1 MATKTTKGTVK
12 VQYKQIATIRV
23 NQPKKTS
30 SHSWLE
36 NTNPL
41 RNLTITEARN
51 IYDAARRGNYARL
64 QYLYDQVERADPVL
78 LTCVERRASALASLG
93 WQIVKGRGHDDAA
106 AEAQINAVERFIDGI
121 DNLSEAIEHLSLA
134 FFRGFS
140 HCLPVWTAE
149 GYVAHIDKLN
159 SWNFCRNVETGTW
172 HWNEG
177 ADSILEPWDLP
188 AIPKCELITVERPR
202 AIDYPA
208 LSIFLR
214 HNLAESDWGRF
225 LERYGIPPCTITMP
239 DNISPAEVQA
249 FQEAAVA
256 IAEARSGA
264 LPAGSQVSYGTEARG
279 TDPFSAFIEHQEK
292 LIVLLAT
299 GGTLT
304 SLAESGAGT
313 LAGNAQMDVWQQIVA
328 RDAEII
334 GDAIHRALVVPF
346 LKMHF
351 PGKPVAVKFE
361 LGHEEEQSAGDVFDL
376 AAKAKTAGYVVEKG
390 QLEERTGFILE
401 KDAAMG
407 GFGMMNSTG
416 DTREAV
422 ANPLQNDFPKQ
433 DDKILAN
440 SEKTLQSAI
449 LGFSQD
455 MKGTAKSL
463 QDLLAADDE
472 EFLAKAKAMAEASP
486 EELGFKAD
494 GLAAE
499 IEADI
504 AHEVAD
510 TLGEKS
516 VKNSEQEEEW
526 IRTYILTNTDSHT
539 ISECRAEDKSKCR
552 YHGNLKRITQDE
564 INKLSAEEKKEF
576 RSDILSGKLKPVN
589 LAIVEFLLETPITIT
604 CKSGDIV
611 RFSKERFL
619 SHLKD
624 RNPSD
629 LKRRT
634 DVFLYGI
641 NAVKEGDSIEHGG
654 VDKQNN
660 PTTFKYFFKKYNV
673 EGHGEEFVVVKATM
687 EGDVFDAFTVM
698 PKKEQ
703 PSRKKAVKK
712 QIQRG

>member
-12 VQYKQIATIRV
+12 VQNKQIATIRV

-93 WQIVKGRGHDDAA
+93 WQIVKGRGHNDAA

-121 DNLSEAIEHLSLA
+121 DNLSETIEHLSLA

-140 HCLPVWTAE
+140 HCLPVWTAQ

-177 ADSILEPWDLP
+177 ADSVLEPWDLP

-422 ANPLQNDFPKQ
+422 ADPLQNDFPKQ

-455 MKGTAKSL
+455 MQGTAKSL
-463 QDLLAADDE
+463 QDLLAADDDD

-510 TLGEKS
+510 TLGEK
-516 VKNSEQEEEW
+516 
-526 IRTYILTNTDSHT
+526 
-539 ISECRAEDKSKCR
+539 
-552 YHGNLKRITQDE
+552 
-564 INKLSAEEKKEF
+564 
-576 RSDILSGKLKPVN
+576 
-589 LAIVEFLLETPITIT
+589 
-604 CKSGDIV
+604 
-611 RFSKERFL
+611 
-619 SHLKD
+619 
-624 RNPSD
+624 
-629 LKRRT
+629 
-634 DVFLYGI
+634 
-641 NAVKEGDSIEHGG
+641 
-654 VDKQNN
+654 
-660 PTTFKYFFKKYNV
+660 
-673 EGHGEEFVVVKATM
+673 
-687 EGDVFDAFTVM
+687 
-698 PKKEQ
+698 
-703 PSRKKAVKK
+703 
-712 QIQRG
+712 

>member
-12 VQYKQIATIRV
+12 VQNKQIATIRV

-93 WQIVKGRGHDDAA
+93 WQIVKGRGHNDAA

-177 ADSILEPWDLP
+177 ADSVLETCDLP
-188 AIPKCELITVERPR
+188 AIPKNELITVERPR

-334 GDAIHRALVVPF
+334 GEAIHRTLVVPF

-351 PGKPVAVKFE
+351 PGQAPAVKFE
-361 LGHEEEQSAGDVFDL
+361 LGHEEEQSAGDIFDL
-376 AAKAKTAGYVVEKG
+376 AAKAKTAGYIVEKG

-407 GFGMMNSTG
+407 GFEMMNSTE
-416 DTREAV
+416 DAREAV

-433 DDKILAN
+433 DDKILTN

-455 MKGTAKSL
+455 MQETAKSL
-463 QDLLAADDE
+463 QDLLAADDD

-516 VKNSEQEEEW
+516 VKNSEQEGKLENDVPTRGCRAKNPSECPTHGTPREHKAKRETIDTYGESNEEQLVAHPNLNKDRAETVVKRMLDKKGGSVEKFAYREETGW
-526 IRTYILTNTDSHT
+526 IQLDWGVPGIKAKDENGRTYKKGFGLSHILEKHPELVNKIAGIVAHGEITEIPDSNGRLN
-539 ISECRAEDKSKCR
+539 IRYNKYSLIADK
-552 YHGNLKRITQDE
+552 GNNGEKYRI
-564 INKLSAEEKKEF
+564 
-576 RSDILSGKLKPVN
+576 
-589 LAIVEFLLETPITIT
+589 IT
-604 CKSGDIV
+604 C
-611 RFSKERFL
+611 R
-619 SHLKD
+619 
-624 RNPSD
+624 P
-629 LKRRT
+629 
-634 DVFLYGI
+634 
-641 NAVKEGDSIEHGG
+641 
-654 VDKQNN
+654 
-660 PTTFKYFFKKYNV
+660 
-673 EGHGEEFVVVKATM
+673 
-687 EGDVFDAFTVM
+687 
-698 PKKEQ
+698 
-703 PSRKKAVKK
+703 
-712 QIQRG
+712 

>member
-1 MATKTTKGTVK
+1 MATV
-12 VQYKQIATIRV
+12 RV
-23 NQPKKTS
+23 NKRRKTS

-36 NTNPL
+36 STNPL
-41 RNLTITEARN
+41 WGLSIAEARL

-93 WQIVKGRGHDDAA
+93 WHVVKARGAEDSPIVEK
-106 AEAQINAVERFIDGI
+106 QLNAVECLLDGI

-134 FFRGFS
+134 FFRGYS
-140 HCLPVWTAE
+140 HCQPEWNAK
-149 GYVAHIDKLN
+149 GYVEHINKLN
-159 SWNFCRNVETGTW
+159 SWNFSRNVTTGAW
-172 HWNEG
+172 HWNEN
-177 ADSILEPWDLP
+177 ADSVLEVKDLP
-188 AIPKCELITVERPR
+188 EIPSDELITVERPR

-208 LSIFLR
+208 LSIYLR

-279 TDPFSAFIEHQEK
+279 TDPFSAFIQHQEK

-304 SLAESGAGT
+304 SLAESGSGT
-313 LAGNAQMDVWQQIVA
+313 LAGHAQMDVWKQIVA

-334 GDAIHRALVVPF
+334 GDAIHRAIVIPF
-346 LKMHF
+346 LGMHF
-351 PGKPVAVKFE
+351 PEEKIAVKFE
-361 LGHEEEQSAGDVFDL
+361 LGHEEEQSASDIFDL
-376 AAKAKTAGYVVEKG
+376 AAKAKAAGYIVEKG

-401 KDAAMG
+401 KDTAMG
-407 GFGMMNSTG
+407 GFGMLNSTE

-422 ANPLQNDFPKQ
+422 ADPLHFSPKSS
-433 DDKILAN
+433 DDKILTN

-449 LGFSQD
+449 LGFSED

-486 EELGFKAD
+486 EELGFASEN
-494 GLAAE
+494 LAGA
-499 IEADI
+499 IEVDI

-516 VKNSEQEEEW
+516 VKNSEQEEELENDVPT
-526 IRTYILTNTDSHT
+526 RGCRAKNP
-539 ISECRAEDKSKCR
+539 SECPTHGTPREHKDKEKKDSFGSTDIEKLGEDPTLNHHRAEKVIS
-552 YHGNLKRITQDE
+552 
-564 INKLSAEEKKEF
+564 KLSKDKTGKFDIAWRKETGWIQLDWGTPGAPGPDETGVTYKHGHGLSHIMKKHKEVIGELPA
-576 RSDILSGKLKPVN
+576 ILSKGKITEHSPSTTFIILDKYK
-589 LAIVEFLLETPITIT
+589 IVLGKTHSKGKFKIIT
-604 CKSGDIV
+604 CSYAK
-611 RFSKERFL
+611 
-619 SHLKD
+619 
-624 RNPSD
+624 
-629 LKRRT
+629 
-634 DVFLYGI
+634 
-641 NAVKEGDSIEHGG
+641 
-654 VDKQNN
+654 
-660 PTTFKYFFKKYNV
+660 
-673 EGHGEEFVVVKATM
+673 
-687 EGDVFDAFTVM
+687 
-698 PKKEQ
+698 
-703 PSRKKAVKK
+703 
-712 QIQRG
+712 

>member
-12 VQYKQIATIRV
+12 VQDKQTATIRV

-93 WQIVKGRGHDDAA
+93 WQIVKGRGHVGAA

-177 ADSILEPWDLP
+177 ADSVLEPLDLP
-188 AIPKCELITVERPR
+188 EIPKGELITVERPR

-346 LKMHF
+346 LRLHF

-390 QLEERTGFILE
+390 QLEERTGFVLE
-401 KDAAMG
+401 KDVAMG
-407 GFGMMNSTG
+407 GFGMMNSQE

-422 ANPLQNDFPKQ
+422 ADPLQNDFPKQ

-455 MKGTAKSL
+455 MQGTAKSL

-486 EELGFKAD
+486 EELGFASEN
-494 GLAAE
+494 LAGA

-504 AHEVAD
+504 AQEVAD

-516 VKNSEQEEEW
+516 VKNSFGDSDCKAKSAETCRCDGDKKTTITLGGKKIELDNLNKFSSEEIEAKL
-526 IRTYILTNTDSHT
+526 RGTVET
-539 ISECRAEDKSKCR
+539 ISPLDAVEILHKKQEIKVNSAYSATPLSFKASKLLGDGNHLQGDHSEEDFKRRMRHLLFAIDTARTGKVKAQS
-552 YHGNLKRITQDE
+552 LKRFTYTKVYNKQGFTMQVVADE
-564 INKLSAEEKKEF
+564 KGEVREVFTYFTKK
-576 RSDILSGKLKPVN
+576 
-589 LAIVEFLLETPITIT
+589 
-604 CKSGDIV
+604 
-611 RFSKERFL
+611 
-619 SHLKD
+619 
-624 RNPSD
+624 
-629 LKRRT
+629 KR
-634 DVFLYGI
+634 V
-641 NAVKEGDSIEHGG
+641 
-654 VDKQNN
+654 
-660 PTTFKYFFKKYNV
+660 
-673 EGHGEEFVVVKATM
+673 
-687 EGDVFDAFTVM
+687 
-698 PKKEQ
+698 
-703 PSRKKAVKK
+703 
-712 QIQRG
+712 

>member
-1 MATKTTKGTVK
+1 MATV
-12 VQYKQIATIRV
+12 RV
-23 NQPKKTS
+23 NKRRKTS

-36 NTNPL
+36 STNPL
-41 RNLTITEARN
+41 WGLSIAEARL

-93 WQIVKGRGHDDAA
+93 WHVVKARGAEDSPIVEK
-106 AEAQINAVERFIDGI
+106 QLNAVESLLDGI

-134 FFRGFS
+134 FFRGYS
-140 HCLPVWTAE
+140 HCQPEWNAK
-149 GYVAHIDKLN
+149 GYVEHINKLN
-159 SWNFCRNVETGTW
+159 SWNFSRNVTTGAW
-172 HWNEG
+172 HWNEN
-177 ADSILEPWDLP
+177 ADSVLEVGDLP
-188 AIPKCELITVERPR
+188 EIPSDELITVERPR

-208 LSIFLR
+208 LSIYLR

-225 LERYGIPPCTITMP
+225 LERYGIPPVTITMP

-313 LAGNAQMDVWQQIVA
+313 LAGNAQMEVWQQIVA

-334 GDAIHRALVVPF
+334 GDAIHRAIVIPF
-346 LKMHF
+346 LGMHF
-351 PGKPVAVKFE
+351 PGEKIAVKFE
-361 LGHEEEQSAGDVFDL
+361 LGHEEEQSASDIFDL
-376 AAKAKTAGYVVEKG
+376 AAKAKTAGYIVVKG

-407 GFGMMNSTG
+407 GFGMMNS
-416 DTREAV
+416 REAV
-422 ANPLQNDFPKQ
+422 ANPLQNDFSKQ
-433 DDKILAN
+433 DDKILVN

-455 MKGTAKSL
+455 MQGTAKSL
-463 QDLLAADDE
+463 QDLLAADDD
-472 EFLAKAKAMAEASP
+472 EFLAKAKAMSEASP

-510 TLGEKS
+510 TLGER
-516 VKNSEQEEEW
+516 V
-526 IRTYILTNTDSHT
+526 
-539 ISECRAEDKSKCR
+539 
-552 YHGNLKRITQDE
+552 
-564 INKLSAEEKKEF
+564 
-576 RSDILSGKLKPVN
+576 
-589 LAIVEFLLETPITIT
+589 
-604 CKSGDIV
+604 
-611 RFSKERFL
+611 
-619 SHLKD
+619 
-624 RNPSD
+624 
-629 LKRRT
+629 
-634 DVFLYGI
+634 
-641 NAVKEGDSIEHGG
+641 
-654 VDKQNN
+654 
-660 PTTFKYFFKKYNV
+660 
-673 EGHGEEFVVVKATM
+673 
-687 EGDVFDAFTVM
+687 
-698 PKKEQ
+698 
-703 PSRKKAVKK
+703 
-712 QIQRG
+712 

>member
-12 VQYKQIATIRV
+12 VQDKQIATIRV
-23 NQPKKTS
+23 NQSKKTS

-264 LPAGSQVSYGTEARG
+264 LPAGSQVNYGTEARG

-346 LKMHF
+346 LRLHF

-376 AAKAKTAGYVVEKG
+376 AAKAKAAGYVVEKG
-390 QLEERTGFILE
+390 QLEERTGFVLE
-401 KDAAMG
+401 KDVAMG
-407 GFGMMNSTG
+407 GFGMMNSQE
-416 DTREAV
+416 DAREAV
-422 ANPLQNDFPKQ
+422 ADPLQNDFPKQ

-455 MKGTAKSL
+455 MQGTAKSL

-516 VKNSEQEEEW
+516 VKNSEQEEELENDVPTRGCRAKNPSECPTHGTPKEPQDREKKDSFGTIDVKKIEKNPSENLHRAKKVVSKLLKEKTGKFDVAWRKETGW
-526 IRTYILTNTDSHT
+526 IQLDWGTPGDPNPDEKGITHKHGHGLSHVIAKHKELRDKLPIILSEGEIITDSPT
-539 ISECRAEDKSKCR
+539 SKIIVWDKYKIAIGKTR
-552 YHGNLKRITQDE
+552 GEGKFKVITTSY
-564 INKLSAEEKKEF
+564 NK
-576 RSDILSGKLKPVN
+576 
-589 LAIVEFLLETPITIT
+589 
-604 CKSGDIV
+604 
-611 RFSKERFL
+611 
-619 SHLKD
+619 
-624 RNPSD
+624 
-629 LKRRT
+629 
-634 DVFLYGI
+634 
-641 NAVKEGDSIEHGG
+641 
-654 VDKQNN
+654 
-660 PTTFKYFFKKYNV
+660 
-673 EGHGEEFVVVKATM
+673 
-687 EGDVFDAFTVM
+687 
-698 PKKEQ
+698 
-703 PSRKKAVKK
+703 
-712 QIQRG
+712 

>member
-12 VQYKQIATIRV
+12 VQNKQIATIRV

-41 RNLTITEARN
+41 RSLTITEARN

-177 ADSILEPWDLP
+177 ADSVLEPWDLP

-346 LKMHF
+346 LRLHF

-407 GFGMMNSTG
+407 GFGMMNSQE

-449 LGFSQD
+449 LGFSRD
-455 MKGTAKSL
+455 MQGTAKSL

-516 VKNSEQEEEW
+516 VKNSFGDNDCKAKSAETCRCKPTTKQEKIEYRKKQEVHAIAELENVFAGKDSKNFMDNW
-526 IRTYILTNTDSHT
+526 IFGHIEFDQ
-539 ISECRAEDKSKCR
+539 
-552 YHGNLKRITQDE
+552 GNENYGYKHILKRIEDEKNKIKHSSQDITDQGTDHE
-564 INKLSAEEKKEF
+564 IMLQDNNIAKVLAYGKYYDTTNSNIVVLDKNSNKAVILGRKDKYLTVISAYLMEEKQ
-576 RSDILSGKLKPVN
+576 
-589 LAIVEFLLETPITIT
+589 A
-604 CKSGDIV
+604 
-611 RFSKERFL
+611 
-619 SHLKD
+619 
-624 RNPSD
+624 
-629 LKRRT
+629 
-634 DVFLYGI
+634 
-641 NAVKEGDSIEHGG
+641 
-654 VDKQNN
+654 
-660 PTTFKYFFKKYNV
+660 
-673 EGHGEEFVVVKATM
+673 
-687 EGDVFDAFTVM
+687 AFY
-698 PKKEQ
+698 
-703 PSRKKAVKK
+703 RKKTALYNSE
-712 QIQRG
+712 R